1 MSRGLIILILEVTF
15 GIAAMILANLVYK
28 DTELGA
34 FLFGLSM
41 ALSLSVGGQLAFIT
55 YQKTRK
61 LTDKDRV
68 KKVGAIERKAEQR
81 ALARAKAGYLTL
93 QVAGY
98 LLSLSVMTLFFS
110 QMGGVVMEVLFYV
123 LLAGAVVF
131 AFLYIVFMSKK
142 ED

>member
-1 MSRGLIILILEVTF
+1 
-15 GIAAMILANLVYK
+15 MILANLVYK

-61 LTDKDRV
+61 LTDKDRI

-110 QMGGVVMEVLFYV
+110 QVGGVVMEVLFYV